1 MGEIHMFDLGNL
13 VAIGITLILLLA
25 YRILDRDNRSLEK
38 IKKYSEKLRDDMAVY
53 ADLRSEDLKAYAID
67 LEVHQKAAKEVLRR
81 VQVAEDALNAK
92 AEQIGGMASRIA
104 EYDKALA
111 ELKDMSARV
120 DENLGI
126 IHDESAFVDGVAK
139 TLKASKEEIERLK
152 ASIPGVREGIAI
164 DAKDMMDDLRSA
176 FSDEIRSALDDAQAQ
191 VEALRERAEEGTAA
205 VAETNAEAVRAAE
218 ERFSAIEALLAN
230 AFKKAREEG
239 ERLEDATFQKLKDQI
254 DARGTKLSEAID
266 DRFNTLRDQAKEKI
280 SDTQGVIKSFRA
292 DWKKDAEI
300 LLAEV
305 KTEAEKALEQ
315 ASTRIVEAENKVS
328 KAESLYEE
336 RFSKIET
343 KVQETALALQT
354 KLKEQLKTYQE
365 ETTAKQIGIRAS
377 IKEGIAET
385 KAEAEAAAHA
395 MAETLAAFRS
405 GIDETAATQSA
416 RIAAMDASLSAAE
429 RKAADAVSALSAKFT
444 DRGAD
449 LEHRVLANFESRATE
464 LRELVEQGLSR
475 LEGVRFDADRME
487 KALRDAMGGVERRVE
502 EDFALFGKDLAARQA
517 SFEEEFKGESA
528 RVKVAVKS
536 LDSDLNAL
544 KSKAY
549 ADVSEKLKIFED
561 EFFAD
566 LRNRSEDANEKFAV
580 WRAEMDERL
589 SSSIREADA
598 ARAETD
604 KAWSED
610 ARSKLAET
618 QNRIQEQLDKLAAQ
632 VDAHRSAISERVGE
646 ADDALSTL
654 KSAVK
659 ADLDDARAAADAYL
673 NTELDRWKHEL
684 GERVR
689 SAERQAETDTKS
701 LADGADSARAR
712 FEQAKVAIL
721 SETVTWKKEFV
732 SAMKGAE
739 AERLASVAALAESF
753 KTDVASIS
761 DDWEKERRKVLEA
774 AKVERESL
782 SRDVRSLADDVGRFR
797 QELVQKTAQALDD
810 FTRSYEGLAQ
820 DAMRKARESTAA
832 MSATI
837 DDYKRDSRTLQEGFE
852 ILKTQMGV
860 SIEDEKKNRQKAFE
874 EMDKQVKAF
883 QTQTRLFERADELKA
898 NLSDA
903 MEAMKVDLSRVESRR
918 AEMAELETQYG
929 RVKRLEDELGQKI
942 ARFLAEKRRLDAME
956 EDFKRLISLSQAVDQ
971 KLASVTSSNDQL
983 TQIQAEVRR
992 LTEIADEASEKYD
1005 RVEKKSNILDAT
1017 ADAVDKNFQAI
1028 SDIERNV
1035 RTIDAEIREIP
1046 DKVIDLKRSI
1056 DEVMSWKPKLDAA
1069 VVKLDAVDGALVDT
1083 EKRVTELQKA
1093 REWLARAETRFD
1105 ELNKKTQDHLK
1116 LLNDILKDEPASGRK
1131 DKGAPPISVQES
1143 VRKLAHQGWK
1153 VEEIARAVKLSRG
1166 EVELILEL
1174 GGQD

>member
-1 MGEIHMFDLGNL
+1 MFDLGNL

-81 VQVAEDALNAK
+81 VQLAEDALNAK
-92 AEQIGGMASRIA
+92 AEHISGMASRIA

-111 ELKDMSARV
+111 ELKDMSTRV

-139 TLKASKEEIERLK
+139 TLKVSKEEIERLK
-152 ASIPGVREGIAI
+152 ASIPGIREGIAI

-191 VEALRERAEEGTAA
+191 VETLRERAEEGTAA
-205 VAETNAEAVRAAE
+205 VADTNAEAVRAAE
-218 ERFSAIEALLAN
+218 ERFSAIEALLVN

-239 ERLEDATFQKLKDQI
+239 ERLEDASFQKLKEQI
-254 DARGTKLSEAID
+254 DVRGAKLSEAID

-280 SDTQGVIKSFRA
+280 SDTQGVIKSFKA
-292 DWKKDAEI
+292 DWKKDAEA
-300 LLAEV
+300 LLTEV
-305 KTEAEKALEQ
+305 RTEAEKAVEQ
-315 ASTRIVEAENKVS
+315 ASARIAEAENKVS
-328 KAESLYEE
+328 KAENLYEE

-343 KVQETALALQT
+343 KVQETALALQA
-354 KLKEQLKTYQE
+354 KLKEQLKAYQE
-365 ETTAKQIGIRAS
+365 DTSAKQVGIRAS

-385 KAEAEAAAHA
+385 KAEAEMAARD

-405 GIDETAATQSA
+405 GIDETASAQSA
-416 RIAAMDASLSAAE
+416 RLAAMDELLSAAE
-429 RKAADAVSALSAKFT
+429 KKANDTVSALSDKFT

-449 LEHRVLANFESRATE
+449 LEQRVLANFEIRASE

-487 KALRDAMGGVERRVE
+487 KALRDTMGGVERRVE
-502 EDFALFGKDLAARQA
+502 EDFALFGKDLASRQA
-517 SFEEEFKGESA
+517 SFEEEFRGESA
-528 RVKVAVKS
+528 RVKAAVKS

-566 LRNRSEDANEKFAV
+566 LRARSDDANEKFAV

-589 SSSIREADA
+589 SNSIREADVS
-598 ARAETD
+598 RAETD

-610 ARSKLAET
+610 ARSRLAET

-632 VDAHRSAISERVGE
+632 VDAHRGAISERMGE
-646 ADDALSTL
+646 ADDALSSL

-689 SAERQAETDTKS
+689 NAERQAETDTKS
-701 LADGADSARAR
+701 LSDASNVARSRFEEARA
-712 FEQAKVAIL
+712 VIL
-721 SETVTWKKEFV
+721 SETSAWKKDFV
-732 SAMKGAE
+732 STMKAAE
-739 AERLASVAALAESF
+739 AERIAAIATLAESF

-782 SRDVRSLADDVGRFR
+782 SRDVRSLSDDVGRFR
-797 QELVQKTAQALDD
+797 QELAQKTAQALDD
-810 FTRSYEGLAQ
+810 FTRSYDGLAQ
-820 DAMRKARESTAA
+820 DAMHKARESTAT
-832 MSATI
+832 MSAAI
-837 DDYKRDSRTLQEGFE
+837 DEYKRYSRSMQDGFE
-852 ILKTQMGV
+852 KIRDQMG
-860 SIEDEKKNRQKAFE
+860 SSMEEEKKNREKAFE
-874 EMDKQVKAF
+874 EIDKQVKAF
-883 QTQTRLFERADELKA
+883 QAQTRLFERADELKA

-903 MEAMKVDLSRVESRR
+903 MEAMKADLSRVESRR
-918 AEMAELETQYG
+918 AEMVELETQYG
-929 RVKRLEDELGQKI
+929 RVKRLEDELSQKI

-992 LTEIADEASEKYD
+992 LSDIADEAAEKYD

-1035 RTIDAEIREIP
+1035 RTIDAEVREIP

-1056 DEVMSWKPKLDAA
+1056 DEVMAWKPRLDAA
-1069 VVKLDAVDGALVDT
+1069 VVKLDEMDGALVDA
-1083 EKRVTELQKA
+1083 EKRVTDLQKA

-1131 DKGAPPISVQES
+1131 DKGAPPISVQET